1 MVLGDGVISPEWMSE
16 ASDGCVCWP
25 AVNSSSQP
33 GQETN
38 LLNFYSSIGSQPS
51 PNISSISLKCE
62 THCQV
67 LPARVAVQAVS
78 DVIAEAF
85 SKIVHKLSS
94 LQRVGRKGIKPTFS
108 PWQLLGTGPGHSP
121 GWYSCC
127 QTSPSPPLEAESHL
141 EQHRA
146 KLHPDGPLPTFLH
159 GKTQTAPLGIINS
172 LKPVCLIKFPQNQT
186 NSLPLHYLHPTRCC
200 HIYKHCYFSKVICD
214 FKAQPAATHSTLTPA
229 VSPPPSKLLWLL
241 FPHWFRVSTVK

>member
-1 MVLGDGVISPEWMSE
+1 MWK
-16 ASDGCVCWP
+16 W
-25 AVNSSSQP
+25 
-33 GQETN
+33 
-38 LLNFYSSIGSQPS
+38 
-51 PNISSISLKCE
+51 E

-141 EQHRA
+141 EQQRA
-146 KLHPDGPLPTFLH
+146 ELHPDGPLTTFLH

-172 LKPVCLIKFPQNQT
+172 LKPAWLIKFPQNQT
-186 NSLPLHYLHPTRCC
+186 KPTLTTALSPSYKVLPHLQTLLLQQG
-200 HIYKHCYFSKVICD
+200 D
-214 FKAQPAATHSTLTPA
+214 FKAQPAATHSPLTPA

-241 FPHWFRVSTVK
+241 FPHWI